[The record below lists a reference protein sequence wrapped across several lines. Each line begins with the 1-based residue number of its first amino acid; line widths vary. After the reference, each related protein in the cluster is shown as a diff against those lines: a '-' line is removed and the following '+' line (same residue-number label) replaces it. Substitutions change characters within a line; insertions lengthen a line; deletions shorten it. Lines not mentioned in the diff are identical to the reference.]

1 VKLFLYNSVYNSGS
15 NIVTREIEATNNE
28 TVGRPIRRLLA
39 VNLNYLG
46 DALFTTPALAVL
58 RARYPDAVIEVLAG
72 ERAAAMLAG
81 NPTIDRVIIRP
92 RRNGSARATAFAQTI
107 RQGQYDAAV
116 LFQSITSNAA
126 LSWLLGVPIRVGF
139 AQDGCSPFLTHRVE
153 GRRDGEHVVD
163 AYLRLA
169 EAAPPQDDSL
179 AISAPALS
187 ISVSEEDRRFAE
199 QVFRNQELVP
209 PVVGLVIGA
218 TRPQKRWPEEYWVR
232 LAEKL
237 WSAGNISCVLLGGP
251 EEIEAAQRI
260 LSQTK
265 NAPLASLVGRTS
277 EKQLAAIVQRLG
289 LVISGDSGPLHIA
302 TAMETPVVALFG
314 STDPAETGPWRGTG
328 RDAVSSSTMVLY
340 DALACAPCRK
350 NPTCNGRFDCLR
362 ALTPER
368 VVEAAADLLGVP
380 MHRTPLPVITPAG
393 TVSSTRTPTSIA
405 ASAGHPR
412 RALPGESR

>member
-1 VKLFLYNSVYNSGS
+1 M
-15 NIVTREIEATNNE
+15 IRETESANNVM
-28 TVGRPIRRLLA
+28 VGQPIRRLLA

-46 DALFTTPALAVL
+46 DALFTTPALATL
-58 RARYPDAVIEVLAG
+58 RARYPHAAIEVLAG
-72 ERAAAMLAG
+72 ERAAAMLSG
-81 NPTIDRVIIRP
+81 NPMVDRVIVRP
-92 RRNGSARATAFAQTI
+92 RRHGSARVSAFAQTL

-139 AQDGCSPFLTHRVE
+139 AQDGCTPFLTHRVA
-153 GRRDGEHVVD
+153 GRQPGEHVVD

-169 EAAPPQDDSL
+169 LAAPLQADSL
-179 AISAPALS
+179 AVPSPALS
-187 ISVSEEDRRFAE
+187 ISVSEEDRAFSE

-251 EEIEAAQRI
+251 EEMEAAQRI
-260 LSQTK
+260 LAQTK

-277 EKQLAAIVQRLG
+277 EKQLAAIIQRLG

-302 TAMETPVVALFG
+302 TAMKTPVVALFG
-314 STDPAETGPWRGTG
+314 STDPAETGPWLGTSPSSL
-328 RDAVSSSTMVLY
+328 VSTTTVLY
-340 DALACAPCRK
+340 DALSCAPCRK
-350 NPTCNGRFDCLR
+350 NPTCDGRFDCLR

-368 VVEAAADLLGVP
+368 VLEAAGDLLGVS
-380 MHRTPLPVITPAG
+380 MRRTSLPVIASSGASARTPA
-393 TVSSTRTPTSIA
+393 A
-405 ASAGHPR
+405 AGRPHR
-412 RALPGESR
+412 VLPGESR